1 MREEMEKILKDELRV
16 LALRTRERLGL
27 KQREMAEK
35 LVMCDT
41 SYSDIE
47 TGVYKCGTLTAIL
60 LLLEQ
65 PDSNEV
71 LQEIREKL
79 NHVYD
84 EEEVGVS

>member
-1 MREEMEKILKDELRV
+1 MREEMEKILKEELRV
-16 LALRTRERLGL
+16 LALRTRARLGL
-27 KQREMAEK
+27 KQSEMAEK

-65 PDSNEV
+65 PDSNDV
-71 LQEIREKL
+71 LQTIKQKL
-79 NHVYD
+79 SNIYQ
-84 EEEVGVS
+84 EEELEL

>member
-1 MREEMEKILKDELRV
+1 MREKMEEILKDELRV

-71 LQEIREKL
+71 LQDIKQKL
-79 NHVYD
+79 NSTYED
-84 EEEVGVS
+84 SDIL

>member
-1 MREEMEKILKDELRV
+1 M
-16 LALRTRERLGL
+16 ALRTRERLGL
-27 KQREMAEK
+27 KQREMAER

-71 LQEIREKL
+71 LQEIKQKL
-79 NHVYD
+79 GNIY
-84 EEEVGVS
+84 EEVA

>member
-71 LQEIREKL
+71 LQEIRQKL
-79 NHVYD
+79 SRVYD
-84 EEEVGVS
+84 EEEVGVL

>member
-1 MREEMEKILKDELRV
+1 MREKREEVLKDELRV
-16 LALRTRERLGL
+16 LALRTRTRLGL

-71 LQEIREKL
+71 LQEIKQKL
-79 NHVYD
+79 SNIYS
-84 EEEVGVS
+84 EG

>member
-1 MREEMEKILKDELRV
+1 MREKMEEVLKDELRV
-16 LALRTRERLGL
+16 LALRTRTRLGL
-27 KQREMAEK
+27 KQRDMAEK

-71 LQEIREKL
+71 LQEIKQKL
-79 NHVYD
+79 SNIYS
-84 EEEVGVS
+84 EG